1 MHRDPSAQV
10 LDALLP
16 ARLAELLADHGERG
30 LTDALELLVS
40 ELQLRS
46 AVLRDG
52 DAVGAP
58 SGHGARPL
66 RAVAG
71 DPAHAVPAMRV
82 LPSADGTTVEHP
94 LRAAGR
100 PRGVLTLVG
109 VRPSQLPVLRA
120 AAAVL
125 ALALSRPAA
134 PPVPPLEAAGQLVA
148 AADGDADE
156 VADRL
161 HDGPVQALIVARY
174 AADAAVRG
182 ADPTVA
188 RDAVQ
193 NALVELR
200 RALWHVRPRG
210 AADGGLAAA
219 LGLLSARLAEAG
231 GTPLGYVVD
240 EPVADALS
248 YAVVSIAYRLV
259 QAVAV
264 PDGAPPVR
272 ITVRR
277 EGATAVIDVDGG
289 TPLVDPERWAVK
301 ARALGGTLTP
311 SEGRLRLAVPLDQG
325 TKANP

>member
-1 MHRDPSAQV
+1 MNQDPSAQV
-10 LDALLP
+10 LDTLLP
-16 ARLAELLADHGERG
+16 ARLAELLADHGEHG
-30 LTDALELLVS
+30 VSEALDVLVS

-46 AVLRDG
+46 AVLRD
-52 DAVGAP
+52 DNALGAP
-58 SGHGARPL
+58 AAGHGARPL

-82 LPSADGTTVEHP
+82 VPAADGTTVELP

-100 PRGVLTLVG
+100 TLGVLTLVG

-134 PPVPPLEAAGQLVA
+134 PLSEAAAQLVA

-156 VADRL
+156 AADRL

-182 ADPTVA
+182 ADPAVA

-193 NALVELR
+193 TALVELR
-200 RALWHVRPRG
+200 RTLWHLRPRG
-210 AADGGLAAA
+210 ASDGGLAEA
-219 LGLLSARLAEAG
+219 LRLLSARLTEAG
-231 GTPLGYVVD
+231 GSALGYVVD
-240 EPVADALS
+240 EPVAAALPDV
-248 YAVVSIAYRLV
+248 AVSLAYRLV

-264 PDGAPPVR
+264 PDGSPAVR

-289 TPLVDPERWAVK
+289 TPLVDPGRWAVK
-301 ARALGGTLTP
+301 ARALGGSLTP